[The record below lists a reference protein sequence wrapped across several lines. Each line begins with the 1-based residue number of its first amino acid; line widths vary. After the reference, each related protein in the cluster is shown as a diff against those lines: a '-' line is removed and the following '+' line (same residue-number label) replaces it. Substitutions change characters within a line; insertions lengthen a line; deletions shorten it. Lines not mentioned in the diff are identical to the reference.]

1 MGDLEEE
8 EEEDEVV
15 IEEESKFLSHQK
27 QQCLTA
33 QLHCQPLLMRML
45 EVKRQVRLRPRLLQV
60 ASLRFLTHQE
70 AKRALLIVH
79 QQHRGMEEEEEEEEA
94 WIKALEQVLFH
105 RFLMKKEAK
114 VIVAA
119 LVEEDLQDLKKPF
132 HNRVLLMNRQPAKE
146 PTEVLLRLLLVHE
159 RNYMLREV

>member
-15 IEEESKFLSHQK
+15 IEEESKFLSRQK

-119 LVEEDLQDLKKPF
+119 LVEEDLQDLKKPY

>member
-1 MGDLEEE
+1 
-8 EEEDEVV
+8 
-15 IEEESKFLSHQK
+15 
-27 QQCLTA
+27 
-33 QLHCQPLLMRML
+33 
-45 EVKRQVRLRPRLLQV
+45 
-60 ASLRFLTHQE
+60 
-70 AKRALLIVH
+70 
-79 QQHRGMEEEEEEEEA
+79 MEEEEEEEEA

-119 LVEEDLQDLKKPF
+119 LVEEDLQDLKKPY

>member
-1 MGDLEEE
+1 MGDLE

-15 IEEESKFLSHQK
+15 IEEESKFLSRQK